1 MIEAH
6 CRYCGEAISRAGDH
20 ACCEDCEYVVHK
32 VPAHKRRYG
41 RRAPPPPP
49 VGVPDEPCP
58 MMGVDEVIAAIERE
72 WVAQRVVILTLIIL
86 FIGAMTT
93 FAVIV
98 SKQ

>member
-1 MIEAH
+1 
-6 CRYCGEAISRAGDH
+6 
-20 ACCEDCEYVVHK
+20 
-32 VPAHKRRYG
+32 
-41 RRAPPPPP
+41 
-49 VGVPDEPCP
+49 